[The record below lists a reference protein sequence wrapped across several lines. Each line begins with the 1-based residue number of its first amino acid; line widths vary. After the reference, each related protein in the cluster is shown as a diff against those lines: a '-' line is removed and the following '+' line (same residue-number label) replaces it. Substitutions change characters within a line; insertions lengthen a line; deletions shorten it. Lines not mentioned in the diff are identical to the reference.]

1 MIPIPHLINL
11 DCGIQK
17 PAYILYSVI
26 NQKNSMEISFLRG
39 KKCVGLDIGS
49 KTIKLVYLTFTA
61 QKKFSLN
68 NWKIII
74 LPDEFFSLDTKSEN
88 LESIITNIL
97 KDLFSKNKN
106 LPKNIASSVSG
117 SSVIVRPIKVPLLTK
132 EELSKSISIEA
143 EPYIPFSI
151 KEVYLSF
158 EIIGEILEEGVRK
171 NEVMVVAAKKDF
183 VDKHINVLTQCGLV
197 PKYIDVDIFAIERT
211 LRYNYEIEN
220 ENVCAVNIG
229 ANMTNVAI
237 IENGVAKTCRDLPL
251 GMFYILNEMK
261 KLKQMEIEE
270 IINYFK
276 NDGLILTDEQKE
288 EYLTNNKKVELS
300 ISKDLVALL
309 KEFSTEF
316 HKLVDFY
323 YFQKGEQ
330 KPITKI
336 FLSGGGCIIKNLT
349 LYFTNEFKIETEIVD
364 PFKKIGN
371 ADNIP
376 AELRPIFTVAV
387 GLAIKGY
394 QNG

>member
-1 MIPIPHLINL
+1 
-11 DCGIQK
+11 
-17 PAYILYSVI
+17 
-26 NQKNSMEISFLRG
+26 MEISFLSG

-49 KTIKLVYLTFTA
+49 KSIKLVYLTSTG
-61 QKKFSLN
+61 QKNFFLH
-68 NWKIII
+68 NWQIIN
-74 LPDEFFSLDTKSEN
+74 LPDEIVSSETLPEKREPVLIDTLK
-88 LESIITNIL
+88 NI
-97 KDLFSKNKN
+97 FSKNKN
-106 LPKNIASSVSG
+106 LPKKTASSISG
-117 SSVIVRPIKVPLLTK
+117 TSVIIRPIKVPLLTK

-171 NEVMVVAAKKDF
+171 NEVIVVAAKKDI
-183 VDKHINVLTQCGLV
+183 VDKHIDVLTQCGLV

-270 IINYFK
+270 ILNYFK
-276 NDGLILTDEQKE
+276 NDGLILTDEEKE
-288 EYLTNNKKVELS
+288 SYLSQNKKVELG

-309 KEFSTEF
+309 KEFSTEL
-316 HKLVDFY
+316 HKLIDFY

-330 KPITKI
+330 KPISKI
-336 FLSGGGCIIKNLT
+336 FLSGGGCVIKNLA
-349 LYFTNEFKIETEIVD
+349 LYFTSEFKIETEVVD
-364 PFKKIGN
+364 PFKKITN
-371 ADNIP
+371 ADVVPI
-376 AELRPIFTVAV
+376 ELRPFFAIAV